1 MRRIAVFL
9 AALLLLAA
17 PAAAQT
23 PAQLDSM
30 RVELV
35 RCIAF
40 GKGADTQATK
50 ALNEL
55 AAGDTAAARV
65 EMVRSRGMVRALI
78 TQCDKSL
85 VILDRSR
92 GAAPPDTIVVPPDT
106 VIPDP
111 PVEPD
116 PEPEPEPEPPVWATG
131 RWALRANGQPLALD
145 FDAARLELPM
155 GMGVVTIS
163 TSLSADTARLTFQ
176 VPVYGAGVMR
186 LVHTAGTVAG
196 TMTVAGQ
203 SAQVTGERV
212 VVPRPIID
220 LDTVAPAPRIGLR
233 YDSVRVVV
241 PGATVDARGS
251 LVLAPGE
258 SVTVCAV
265 GWSDGQLYLMPGEDV
280 EAHSF
285 GDDHIVT
292 IEFGPG
298 FPTECMRRGS
308 GPSPF
313 STFLAIRVE

>member
-1 MRRIAVFL
+1 MGHRNRGPAVSTRNPNAGALPMRCTAVLVL
-9 AALLLLAA
+9 ALLLAA

-23 PAQLDSM
+23 PDSAQVDSLLAD
-30 RVELV
+30 LV
-35 RCIAF
+35 DGRKDA
-40 GKGADTQATK
+40 
-50 ALNEL
+50 
-55 AAGDTAAARV
+55 V
-65 EMVRSRGMVRALI
+65 SSRGFIRASETQLTKIIDRLDALIARVRALLG
-78 TQCDKSL
+78 S
-85 VILDRSR
+85 
-92 GAAPPDTIVVPPDT
+92 PPDTIVVPPDT

-111 PVEPD
+111 P
-116 PEPEPEPEPPVWATG
+116 EPEPPAPWATG
-131 RWALRANGQPLALD
+131 RWSLTVDGQPLALD

-176 VPVYGAGVMR
+176 VPVYGAGVMQ

-196 TMTVAGQ
+196 SMTVAGQ
-203 SAQVTGERV
+203 TAIVAGERV
-212 VVPRPIID
+212 VAPQPIID
-220 LDTVAPAPRIGLR
+220 LDTVAPAPRIGMR

-241 PGATVDARGS
+241 PSATVDARGS

-265 GWSDGQLYLMPGEDV
+265 GWSDGRLYLMPGEDV

-298 FPTECMRRGS
+298 FPTECMR
-308 GPSPF
+308 
-313 STFLAIRVE
+313 

>member
-1 MRRIAVFL
+1 MRRVAVFL

-23 PAQLDSM
+23 PAQVDSAQIDS
-30 RVELV
+30 LL
-35 RCIAF
+35 
-40 GKGADTQATK
+40 ADLIDGRKDA
-50 ALNEL
+50 
-55 AAGDTAAARV
+55 V
-65 EMVRSRGMVRALI
+65 SSRGFIRASETQLTKIVDRFDALIARVRALLERFG
-78 TQCDKSL
+78 S
-85 VILDRSR
+85 
-92 GAAPPDTIVVPPDT
+92 PPDTVPPDT
-106 VIPDP
+106 VPPDTTPEP
-111 PVEPD
+111 PDTVPEEPD
-116 PEPEPEPEPPVWATG
+116 EPEPPAEPEPGAWATG
-131 RWALRANGQPLALD
+131 RWALRANGQPIALD

-155 GMGVVTIS
+155 GMGVVTVS

-176 VPVYGAGVMR
+176 VPVYGAGVMQ

-241 PGATVDARGS
+241 PSATVDARGS

-258 SVTVCAV
+258 SVAVCAV
-265 GWSDGQLYLMPGEDV
+265 GWSDGRLYLMPGEDV

-298 FPTECMRRGS
+298 FPTECMRRGA

-313 STFLAIRVE
+313 STFLAVRVE